1 MHLSLMSSYVQ
12 AGFTVRS
19 FEWQNDEWDQDA
31 HFEELWYR
39 GEAGMDW
46 DATCR
51 VIEPDHFQGM
61 FLIMGCFVTL
71 WLIVL
76 LWDMLNNPNFGFF
89 KLMIP
94 GLFAC
99 ALFTAANSYFFST
112 TLWKPVFK
120 DFGKGD
126 IFMADYEFNVEKFVK
141 HRTVAL
147 AILGYGALT
156 SVIFIFI
163 GLMRSIGKAQSTPFI
178 LDYKF

>member
-1 MHLSLMSSYVQ
+1 MSYILQ
-12 AGFTVRS
+12 AGFTVRAL
-19 FEWQNDEWDQDA
+19 EWQNDEWDQDA

-51 VIEPDHFQGM
+51 VIEPDHFQGL

-71 WLIVL
+71 WLLVL

-99 ALFTAANSYFFST
+99 SVFTAANSYFFST

-126 IFMADYEFNVEKFVK
+126 IFMEDYEINVEKFVK

-147 AILGYGALT
+147 AILGYGAVT

-163 GLMRSIGKAQSTPFI
+163 GLMRSIGKDHFLLI
-178 LDYKF
+178 VDI